1 MIRPHRRTVLAM
13 LGSASLPASA
23 ALAADGTRPILTV
36 GGLPGGTSRTFD
48 RVGLEALG
56 TTTLE
61 EVTPWYE
68 GRRRFDGVPL
78 TRVLAEAGAP
88 KASSVHL
95 HALNDYSVDLPMTEV
110 ERYQPILALKR
121 DGTYM
126 TVREKG
132 PLFLVFPFDEHPEIR
147 TPWYFSRAIWQV
159 DAIIVAA

>member
-1 MIRPHRRTVLAM
+1 MIRPHRRTVLTM
-13 LGSASLPASA
+13 LASACLPATA

-36 GGLPGGTSRTFD
+36 GGLPGGTSRAFD
-48 RVGLEALG
+48 RSGLEALG

-68 GRRRFDGVPL
+68 GRRRFDGVSL
-78 TRVLAEAGAP
+78 TRVLAEAGASKV
-88 KASSVHL
+88 KAVHL
-95 HALNDYSVDLPMTEV
+95 HALNDYAVDLPMAEV
-110 ERYQPILALKR
+110 KRYQPILALKR

-147 TPWYFSRAIWQV
+147 TPWYYSRAIWQV
-159 DAIIVAA
+159 DAVTVAA